1 MDFVHAASKWKHQ
14 EEGGEDDS
22 EIRTA
27 MSRSQK
33 QVAITATS
41 QNKCQLCKKKV
52 KLFVKF
58 CECTKQNILDYVLFM
73 ICVSSHHQ
81 WK

>member
-1 MDFVHAASKWKHQ
+1 MEFVHAASKRKHQ
-14 EEGGEDDS
+14 EEGGEDES

-41 QNKCQLCKKKV
+41 QNKCQLCKIKV
-52 KLFVKF
+52 K
-58 CECTKQNILDYVLFM
+58 
-73 ICVSSHHQ
+73 
-81 WK
+81 